1 MVKAAIITVSDKGSK
16 GQRIDETG
24 HVLRTYLEE
33 NGYEVKYYTVIPD
46 EEDHIEVE
54 LKYISDVLQFPLIVT
69 NGGTGFAKRDIT
81 PEVTF
86 KVIEKYVP
94 GIGEIMRMKNLQ
106 KTERAILSRGICGI
120 RKNSLIVN
128 LPGSPRGARENLESV
143 LPTLKHGI
151 DILTGDAFEC
161 ARK

>member
-16 GQRIDETG
+16 GKRIDETG
-24 HVLRTYLEE
+24 QVLKAYLEE
-33 NGYEVKYYTVIPD
+33 NGYEIKYYIVIPD
-46 EEDHIEVE
+46 EEEHIEVE
-54 LKYISDVLQFPLIVT
+54 LKYISDVLQVPLIVT

-86 KVIEKYVP
+86 KVIDKYVP
-94 GIGEIMRMKNLQ
+94 GIGEIMRMKALQ
-106 KTERAILSRGICGI
+106 ETERAILSRGICGI

-128 LPGSPRGARENLESV
+128 LPGSPKGARENLGFV
-143 LPTLKHGI
+143 LPTLKHGL
-151 DILTGDAFEC
+151 DVLAGDAFEC